1 MRIFITDTGMVPM
14 RPTKSDVIVRDD
26 GNIGVCTGCCACWY
40 KTPGVCVKQ
49 DRLQHLGGLLS
60 KCDELVIV
68 SRCIMGSVSP
78 FVKCVMERMVSYL
91 GPECIKKNG
100 SYKRKLRYDNIKMK
114 LTVYFYGEDVTEE
127 EKDCAR
133 ELIYANAMTLGAR
146 PGQVI
151 FLRDAAE
158 IGGF

>member
-1 MRIFITDTGMVPM
+1 MKIFITDTGMVPM
-14 RPTKSDVIVRDD
+14 RPMKSDLIVRDD
-26 GNIGVCTGCCACWY
+26 GSMGVCTGCHDCWC
-40 KTPGVCVKQ
+40 KTPGICVKK
-49 DRLQHLGGLLS
+49 DRLQHFGGLLS
-60 KCDELVIV
+60 ACEELVIV
-68 SRCIMGSVSP
+68 SRCICGSVSP
-78 FVKCVMERMVSYL
+78 FVKCVMERATSYL
-91 GPECIKKNG
+91 TSEFVRKNG
-100 SYKRKLRYDNIKMK
+100 AYRRRGRYDNSKMK

-133 ELIYANAMTLGAR
+133 ELMYANALTLGAR